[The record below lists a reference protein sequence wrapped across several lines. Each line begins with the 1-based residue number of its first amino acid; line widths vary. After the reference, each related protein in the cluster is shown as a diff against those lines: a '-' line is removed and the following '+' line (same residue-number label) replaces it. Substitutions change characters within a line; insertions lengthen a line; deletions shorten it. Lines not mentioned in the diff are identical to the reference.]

1 MEEPRPFGK
10 SPRGTRVFCRASVE
24 EVARALELIAF
35 ELAMEGKAG
44 LAYALLLQ
52 AIKLRRHAGA
62 GG

>member
-10 SPRGTRVFCRASVE
+10 SPRIHVLSIE

-35 ELAMEGKAG
+35 ELAMEGRAG

-52 AIKLRRHAGA
+52 AVKLRRYTRG
-62 GG
+62 